1 MLFTPVKVCFMQPKM
16 APFWKENHASTYLV
30 QSFEFWKHASLG
42 EISGTQLIYYIKE
55 KIKEFFITLY
65 SEKVSGNIFLFYQLM
80 DKALTGTK

>member
-55 KIKEFFITLY
+55 KIKEFFHHTLLRE
-65 SEKVSGNIFLFYQLM
+65 SIW
-80 DKALTGTK
+80 